1 MFTRRLFYSLRK
13 NLSQVTLFTENFWKF
28 VMKQYFAL
36 VSILLF
42 SMPSVANDVEKIK
55 LVKKIHEP
63 ITLRDYILGDDEGVA
78 AYADNDLKRW
88 IRLGNAKG
96 SNCYDNGCFCYD
108 DPDVRYDS
116 QDPSYLIFNYGISP
130 KGYVN
135 VEVKAVRES
144 SEQYI
149 PHQRNRQYKLSGSPA
164 NYKVSDVLIQEE
176 NGNWSSWKQGFKDCY
191 AGRAK

>member
-1 MFTRRLFYSLRK
+1 
-13 NLSQVTLFTENFWKF
+13 
-28 VMKQYFAL
+28 MKQYFAL

-96 SNCYDNGCFCYD
+96 SNC
-108 DPDVRYDS
+108 
-116 QDPSYLIFNYGISP
+116 I
-130 KGYVN
+130 
-135 VEVKAVRES
+135 
-144 SEQYI
+144 
-149 PHQRNRQYKLSGSPA
+149 
-164 NYKVSDVLIQEE
+164 
-176 NGNWSSWKQGFKDCY
+176 
-191 AGRAK
+191 